1 MTKRS
6 DGTRT
11 GRRVFACRVDVAT
24 PAAVEALAQELGCL
38 RVNNDGELV
47 MPVPAG
53 NAGGGCYVSGDD
65 GATWRW
71 EEREWLDEQ
80 PRFTYEWMNY
90 ERDDD

>member
-47 MPVPAG
+47 GACGVMLDRIAQGKYKVVPAE
-53 NAGGGCYVSGDD
+53 D
-65 GATWRW
+65 
-71 EEREWLDEQ
+71 
-80 PRFTYEWMNY
+80 
-90 ERDDD
+90 